1 MVSKENNNKTNLK
14 TKLPDTSKFF
24 EWRVPGMR
32 ILKTCLAVFICL
44 LLTLIRDD
52 LDDLVL
58 QACIAIIVV
67 LKTDFENTWLTGLYR
82 GIASVIGAVMGFL
95 ALQFNIYVGLTGKSL
110 GRLLVIILFLFLTIW
125 LTVLFKV
132 PDSTVFSAIT
142 FLLIA
147 LSYSTDP
154 KAALEISVMRFVA
167 IVLGIV
173 IAIVVNEA
181 LPPYRKNKLK
191 QD

>member
-67 LKTDFENTWLTGLYR
+67 LKADFENTWLSGLYR

-95 ALQFNIYVGLTGKSL
+95 VLQFNIYVGLTEKSL
-110 GRLLVIILFLFLTIW
+110 GDFRHYIFF
-125 LTVLFKV
+125 
-132 PDSTVFSAIT
+132 
-142 FLLIA
+142 
-147 LSYSTDP
+147 
-154 KAALEISVMRFVA
+154 
-167 IVLGIV
+167 
-173 IAIVVNEA
+173 
-181 LPPYRKNKLK
+181 
-191 QD
+191 